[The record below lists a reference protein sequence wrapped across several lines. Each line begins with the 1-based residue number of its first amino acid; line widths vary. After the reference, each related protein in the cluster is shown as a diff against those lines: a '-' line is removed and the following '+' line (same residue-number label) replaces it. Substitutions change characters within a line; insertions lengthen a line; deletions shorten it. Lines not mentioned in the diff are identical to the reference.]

1 MKVAG
6 AGLRA
11 PGAQHRLLLR
21 RAQAG
26 DRRLALEPRQPQRVQ
41 GPNSQLLPLPEKSPS
56 CSPQTNLLQTS
67 SVLLTPVAHVTG
79 LQLQQVGQGLSRDGK
94 ALKLAFQH
102 WIEAVST

>member
-11 PGAQHRLLLR
+11 PRAQHRLLLR

-26 DRRLALEPRQPQRVQ
+26 DRRLALEPRQPQRIQ
-41 GPNSQLLPLPEKSPS
+41 GPPNCYHYQRKVPPVHHQKPI
-56 CSPQTNLLQTS
+56 CFKVLLQS
-67 SVLLTPVAHVTG
+67 SVAHVTG
-79 LQLQQVGQGLSRDGK
+79 LHCNLQQVGQGLSRDGK